1 MKSELTERLMNHL
14 DKMQE
19 CNIRISDINN
29 LIEKN
34 GYTKKYVD
42 LLVDFNV
49 IKTKIKFQ
57 IEDTQRG
64 LEIINKSI
72 EHRFELTEESVK
84 DIAEVL
90 RES

>member
-1 MKSELTERLMNHL
+1 MRNELTKKLMSHL

-19 CNIRISDINN
+19 CNMRISDINN

-49 IKTKIKFQ
+49 IKTKIQFQ
-57 IEDTQRG
+57 IEDSQRG
-64 LEIINKSI
+64 L
-72 EHRFELTEESVK
+72 
-84 DIAEVL
+84 
-90 RES
+90 

>member
-1 MKSELTERLMNHL
+1 MKNELTKRLMNHL
-14 DKMQE
+14 DNMQE
-19 CNIRISDINN
+19 CNMKISDINN

-49 IKTKIKFQ
+49 IKTKIQFQ

-64 LEIINKSI
+64 IEIMQRSI
-72 EHRFELTEESVK
+72 DYQKKRV
-84 DIAEVL
+84 A
-90 RES
+90 

>member
-1 MKSELTERLMNHL
+1 MRNELTKKLMSHL

-19 CNIRISDINN
+19 CNMRISDINN

-49 IKTKIKFQ
+49 IKTKIQFQ

-64 LEIINKSI
+64 
-72 EHRFELTEESVK
+72 
-84 DIAEVL
+84 
-90 RES
+90 

>member
-1 MKSELTERLMNHL
+1 MRSELTKKLMNHL

-19 CNIRISDINN
+19 CDARILDINN
-29 LIEKN
+29 LIEEN
-34 GYTKKYVD
+34 GYKKKYVD

-49 IKTKIKFQ
+49 IKTKIQFQ

-72 EHRFELTEESVK
+72 EYRVGREL
-84 DIAEVL
+84 
-90 RES
+90 

>member
-1 MKSELTERLMNHL
+1 MRNELTKKLMSHL

-19 CNIRISDINN
+19 CNMRISDINN

-49 IKTKIKFQ
+49 IKTKIQFQ

-64 LEIINKSI
+64 LEIMQRSI
-72 EHRFELTEESVK
+72 DYQKKRV
-84 DIAEVL
+84 V
-90 RES
+90 

>member
-1 MKSELTERLMNHL
+1 MKNELTKRLMNYL

-19 CNIRISDINN
+19 CNMKISDINN

-49 IKTKIKFQ
+49 IKTKIQFQ

-64 LEIINKSI
+64 LEIMQRSI
-72 EHRFELTEESVK
+72 DYQKKRV
-84 DIAEVL
+84 V
-90 RES
+90 

>member
-1 MKSELTERLMNHL
+1 MKNELTKRLMNYL

-19 CNIRISDINN
+19 CNMKISDINN

-49 IKTKIKFQ
+49 IKTKIQFQ

-64 LEIINKSI
+64 IEIMQRSI
-72 EHRFELTEESVK
+72 DYQKKRV
-84 DIAEVL
+84 A
-90 RES
+90 

>member
-1 MKSELTERLMNHL
+1 MRNELTKKLMSHL

-19 CNIRISDINN
+19 CNMRISDINN

-49 IKTKIKFQ
+49 IKTKIQFQ

-64 LEIINKSI
+64 LEIIQRSI
-72 EHRFELTEESVK
+72 DYQKKRV
-84 DIAEVL
+84 V
-90 RES
+90 

>member
-1 MKSELTERLMNHL
+1 MRNELTKKLMSHL

-19 CNIRISDINN
+19 CNMRISDINN

-49 IKTKIKFQ
+49 IKTKIQFQ

-64 LEIINKSI
+64 LEIMQRSI
-72 EHRFELTEESVK
+72 DYQKKRGV
-84 DIAEVL
+84 
-90 RES
+90 

>member
-1 MKSELTERLMNHL
+1 MRNELTKKLMSHL

-19 CNIRISDINN
+19 CNMRISDLNN

-49 IKTKIKFQ
+49 IKTKIQFQ

-64 LEIINKSI
+64 LEIMQRSI
-72 EHRFELTEESVK
+72 DYQKKRV
-84 DIAEVL
+84 V
-90 RES
+90 